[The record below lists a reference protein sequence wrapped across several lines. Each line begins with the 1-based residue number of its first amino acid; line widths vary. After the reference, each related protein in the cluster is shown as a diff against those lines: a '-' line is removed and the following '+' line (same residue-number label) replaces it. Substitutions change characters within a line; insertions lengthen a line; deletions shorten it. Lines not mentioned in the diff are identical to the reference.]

1 MVFHL
6 FCCSYNT
13 WPRHLY
19 NNAENIYSG
28 DANEPFFFL
37 LCLALLIPALS
48 KCPEIQLGTLNGS
61 IFLLSLYLVVTGRY
75 LSLYGTVQ
83 MGKAPIW
90 KMRRKSWKSW
100 KTLNAWML
108 SEVLG
113 CIQEHESTVL
123 QWDGWRP
130 SCIHKEEM
138 WWEKCCSRY
147 GPD

>member
-1 MVFHL
+1 MSL
-6 FCCSYNT
+6 
-13 WPRHLY
+13 
-19 NNAENIYSG
+19 
-28 DANEPFFFL
+28 FFF

-100 KTLNAWML
+100 KTLNA
-108 SEVLG
+108 
-113 CIQEHESTVL
+113 
-123 QWDGWRP
+123 
-130 SCIHKEEM
+130 
-138 WWEKCCSRY
+138 
-147 GPD
+147 